1 MNASSL
7 SKILELPVHE
17 RIRVVELIW
26 ESIAAVPDAL
36 PESPALKAELELEL
50 SKFEAN
56 PESGFS
62 WEEVKSQARTGK
74 WRSA

>member
-7 SKILELPVHE
+7 SEILELPVQD

-26 ESIAAVPDAL
+26 ENIAAVPDAL
-36 PESPALKAELELEL
+36 AVSPELKAELELEL

-56 PESGFS
+56 PDDGFS
-62 WEEVKSQARTGK
+62 WEEVKAQARSGM
-74 WRSA
+74 WRTA